1 MPTSLLTRTL
11 LSAALAAAAL
21 VAVPGAAFAGEAHV
35 AGKQLK
41 FTAASG
47 EANRLTIVRTG
58 SKTLTLQDLGAPVTP
73 GTGCAAVS
81 ASKVR
86 CVAPGPRSGGGGVGA
101 VLLGDGDDTATIS
114 ASNAS
119 GLLDGGAGDDRLTAS
134 KGSSSTLAG
143 GSGEDTVTGSD
154 KGQLL
159 FGDAGNDRIA
169 GRGGDDEID
178 GGLGADDMT
187 GGAGTDPVTYAAS
200 RDFPDVRGIPVTVT
214 LDGVANDGAPGEN
227 DSVAADFEN
236 VTGATGADQ
245 ITGNDA
251 DNRLSLGFQTV
262 GALEGGSVQGGAG
275 DDVVTGGAGA
285 DTVSGGG
292 GADLVSDGDLNGAT
306 SAISGGPGN
315 DFLHAE
321 DVADED
327 GVTEELELAPTAD
340 VISCGS
346 GRDQAYVDTARPPA
360 GRLRDRH
367 RSHTHPGDHARHGRQ
382 GRHPRRAGRRRRRPD
397 QRARRQ

>member
-1 MPTSLLTRTL
+1 M
-11 LSAALAAAAL
+11 
-21 VAVPGAAFAGEAHV
+21 
-35 AGKQLK
+35 
-41 FTAASG
+41 
-47 EANRLTIVRTG
+47 
-58 SKTLTLQDLGAPVTP
+58 
-73 GTGCAAVS
+73 
-81 ASKVR
+81 
-86 CVAPGPRSGGGGVGA
+86 
-101 VLLGDGDDTATIS
+101 LLGDGADTATIS

-143 GSGEDTVTGSD
+143 GPGEDTLTGSD
-154 KGQLL
+154 KGQLSS
-159 FGDAGNDRIA
+159 GDAGNDRIA

-187 GGAGTDPVTYAAS
+187 GGAGRGTITYAAS
-200 RDFPDVRGIPVTVT
+200 RDFPTCRGVPVTVT

-236 VTGATGADQ
+236 MTGATGADQ

-306 SAISGGPGN
+306 SAISGGPGD

-340 VISCGS
+340 VSPAAPDATRLLTPPTP
-346 GRDQAYVDTARPPA
+346 GRPTARSSPFAHPPWRPRA
-360 GRLRDRH
+360 
-367 RSHTHPGDHARHGRQ
+367 ARTVEASSSACRETAATTGST
-382 GRHPRRAGRRRRRPD
+382 RA
-397 QRARRQ
+397 AAMTA